1 MTDMS
6 LDLAYRWLFGMI
18 PGQLMV
24 EEMHRLG
31 IVNTPASLGGLFD
44 GVKRP
49 KAIIDIGPDTEGFAC
64 ANKLQD
70 IYETYTDSM
79 RCSQS
84 HIDVYR
90 LLVNYII
97 GLIYTNNINVVLIDL
112 ANMMAGQLQNWEQA
126 VDQLPVQYQGLPV
139 LYIIIKPARNIEQAE
154 FIGNKVILPVVCLV
168 PRNGTLKTCGR
179 GVMEADD
186 LLLLQVYEYI
196 YRKYPAKVFVLSGD
210 RYSWMGKNNLPSVYM
225 NMLKLIPKPIG
236 LSNYSLDNSGRNYNN
251 RILAFGV
258 SDHQTPFGVHSPGPG
273 PGPGPAPEPSPSP
286 APRPAPGP
294 APIPIQSSKRRLCRT
309 YTTTGHCPYGNR
321 CHFAHGRSQLD
332 PGIQAS
338 SYKTAPCKLG
348 AACAKPNCGFI
359 HPDEIYM

>member
-31 IVNTPASLGGLFD
+31 IVNTPVSLGDLFD

-70 IYETYTDSM
+70 IYEKYTDSM

-97 GLIYTNNINVVLIDL
+97 GLIYTNNINVVLVDL
-112 ANMMAGQLQNWEQA
+112 ANMMAGQLQNRNWEQA

-139 LYIIIKPARNIEQAE
+139 LYIIIKPARQIEQAE

-168 PRNGTLKTCGR
+168 PHDGSLKPCGR

-186 LLLLQVYEYI
+186 MLLLQVYEYI

-210 RYSWMGKNNLPSVYM
+210 KYSWMGKNNLPSVYM
-225 NMLKLIPKPIG
+225 NMLKLISRPTG
-236 LSNYSLDNSGRNYNN
+236 LSNYSLDKSGRTHNN
-251 RILAFGV
+251 RILAYGV
-258 SDHQTPFGVHSPGPG
+258 SDQQVPFGVR
-273 PGPGPAPEPSPSP
+273 APSPNPSP
-286 APRPAPGP
+286 NPNPNPNP
-294 APIPIQSSKRRLCRT
+294 NPVSQSSKRVLCRS

-321 CHFAHGRSQLD
+321 CLFAHGRNQLD

-338 SYKTAPCKLG
+338 AYKTKPCKLG
-348 AACAKPNCGFI
+348 MTCPKKNKNCNFV